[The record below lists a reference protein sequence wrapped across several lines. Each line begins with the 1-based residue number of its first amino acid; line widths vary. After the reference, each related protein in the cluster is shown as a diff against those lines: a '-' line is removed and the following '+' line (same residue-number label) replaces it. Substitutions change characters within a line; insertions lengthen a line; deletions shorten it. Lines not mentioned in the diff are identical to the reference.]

1 MECECIQRGGA
12 HSGYGVVT
20 ILYSGSMLYAIYDL
34 HNVKYI
40 GKRVLTN
47 TPPCGAFRGHG
58 TVDVRFAFESL
69 LDQMAGEM
77 GLDPLAVRRANC

>member
-1 MECECIQRGGA
+1 M
-12 HSGYGVVT
+12 T

-34 HNVKYI
+34 NNVKYI

-58 TVDVRFAFESL
+58 TVDMRFAFESL
-69 LDQMAGEM
+69 LDEMAREL
-77 GLDPLAVRRANC
+77 GLDPIAVRRANYPDRRRPSPTTT